1 MKQLL
6 ILLKQINI
14 SETFVTPLFFC
25 CPSNNE
31 KNNIM
36 FNLFKKTKKIMG
48 KLEGKTAVITG
59 GTSGIGLA
67 TAQEFVDNG
76 AKVVLFGRGQEAL
89 DAAVKQLGINSYGV
103 QGDVTNHADLD
114 RLFSETKSK
123 FGGIDTLFIN
133 VGKGKLAPVADTDEA
148 FFDDMMDVNF
158 KGSYFTLQK
167 AIKNLNPKASV
178 VITTSWLNQI
188 GFGGSSLLSASKA
201 ALRSLV
207 RVASAELADQG
218 IRVNAVSPG
227 PIGTPFW
234 GKIGLPDDVL
244 SGAAEAITAQ
254 TALKRFGEPSE
265 VAKAVLFLASDES
278 SYIIGEEIPVHGGIN
293 AI

>member
-1 MKQLL
+1 
-6 ILLKQINI
+6 
-14 SETFVTPLFFC
+14 
-25 CPSNNE
+25 
-31 KNNIM
+31 
-36 FNLFKKTKKIMG
+36 MG

-67 TAQEFVDNG
+67 TAQEFIAQG
-76 AKVVLFGRGQEAL
+76 ANVVIFGRGQEAL
-89 DAAVKQLGINSYGV
+89 DEAVAQLGVHSYAV
-103 QGDVTNHADLD
+103 QGDVTNQADLD
-114 RLFSETKSK
+114 RLYLETATK
-123 FGGIDTLFIN
+123 FGGIDVLFIN

-148 FFDDMMDVNF
+148 FFDDMMNVNF

-167 AIKNLNPKASV
+167 AIKNLNPNASV
-178 VITTSWLNQI
+178 IITTSWLNEI

-207 RVASAELADQG
+207 RVASAELAEQG

-234 GKIGLPDDVL
+234 GKIGLPEEVL

-254 TALKRFGEPSE
+254 TALKRFGNPEE
-265 VAKAVLFLASDES
+265 VAKAVLFLASDDS
-278 SYIIGEEIPVHGGIN
+278 SYIVGEEIPVHGGIN

>member
-1 MKQLL
+1 
-6 ILLKQINI
+6 
-14 SETFVTPLFFC
+14 
-25 CPSNNE
+25 
-31 KNNIM
+31 M
-36 FNLFKKTKKIMG
+36 FNLFKKTKIMG

-67 TAQEFVDNG
+67 SAQEFIDNG
-76 AKVVLFGRGQEAL
+76 AKVVLFGRGQEGL
-89 DAAVKQLGINSYGV
+89 DAAVNQLGSNSYGV
-103 QGDVTNHADLD
+103 KGDITNQGDLD
-114 RLFSETKSK
+114 RLFAETQSK

-167 AIKNLNPKASV
+167 SIKNLNPNASV
-178 VITTSWLNQI
+178 IITTSWLNEI
-188 GFGGSSLLSASKA
+188 GFAGSSLLSASKA

-207 RVASAELADQG
+207 RVASAELAGQG

-234 GKIGLPDDVL
+234 GKIGLPEDVL

-254 TALKRFGEPSE
+254 TALKRFGTPEE
-265 VAKAVLFLASDES
+265 IAKAVLFLASEDS
-278 SYIIGEEIPVHGGIN
+278 SYVIGEEIAVHGGIN
-293 AI
+293 SI

>member
-1 MKQLL
+1 
-6 ILLKQINI
+6 
-14 SETFVTPLFFC
+14 
-25 CPSNNE
+25 
-31 KNNIM
+31 M
-36 FNLFKKTKKIMG
+36 FNLFKKTKTMG
-48 KLEGKTAVITG
+48 KLEGKVAVITG

-67 TAQEFVDNG
+67 SAQEFINNG
-76 AKVVLFGRGQEAL
+76 AKVVLFGRGQEGL
-89 DAAVKQLGINSYGV
+89 DAAVKQLGSNSYGV
-103 QGDVTNHADLD
+103 QGDITNHADLD

-167 AIKNLNPKASV
+167 SIKNLNPKASV
-178 VITTSWLNQI
+178 IITTSWLNEI

-201 ALRSLV
+201 ALRSVV
-207 RVASAELADQG
+207 RVASAELAEQG

-234 GKIGLPDDVL
+234 GKIGLPEDVL

-254 TALKRFGEPSE
+254 TALKRFGTPEE
-265 VAKAVLFLASDES
+265 VAKAVLFLASDDS
-278 SYIIGEEIPVHGGIN
+278 SYMIGEEIAVHGGIN
-293 AI
+293 SI

>member
-1 MKQLL
+1 ML
-6 ILLKQINI
+6 
-14 SETFVTPLFFC
+14 
-25 CPSNNE
+25 
-31 KNNIM
+31 
-36 FNLFKKTKKIMG
+36 NLFKKNKTMG
-48 KLEGKTAVITG
+48 KLEGKVAVITG

-67 TAQEFVDNG
+67 TAQEFVSNG
-76 AKVVLFGRGQEAL
+76 AKVVVFGRGQEAL
-89 DAAVKQLGINSYGV
+89 DAAVKQLGSNSFGV
-103 QGDVTNHADLD
+103 KGDVTNQSDLD
-114 RLFSETKSK
+114 RLYAETKSK

-158 KGSYFTLQK
+158 KGSYFALQK
-167 AIKNLNPKASV
+167 SIKNLNPKASV
-178 VITTSWLNQI
+178 IITTSWLNEI
-188 GFGGSSLLSASKA
+188 GFAGSSLLSASKA

-218 IRVNAVSPG
+218 IRVNAISPG

-234 GKIGLPDDVL
+234 GKIGLPEDVL

-254 TALKRFGEPSE
+254 TALKRFGNPDE
-265 VAKAVLFLASDES
+265 VAKAVLFLASDDS

-293 AI
+293 SI